1 MMKTL
6 KVYKDDNYEIFGED
20 DQYIVKDIQEHKYY
34 KLTATEIKNFNLK
47 FKNRDEKISSLN
59 LFIFF
64 IILFSL
70 EIFNI
75 YIVLK
80 SVVGEI
86 DEIDFIYS
94 LCIYLPMFIILHEL
108 GLT

>member
-1 MMKTL
+1 M

-75 YIVLK
+75 
-80 SVVGEI
+80 
-86 DEIDFIYS
+86 
-94 LCIYLPMFIILHEL
+94 
-108 GLT
+108 